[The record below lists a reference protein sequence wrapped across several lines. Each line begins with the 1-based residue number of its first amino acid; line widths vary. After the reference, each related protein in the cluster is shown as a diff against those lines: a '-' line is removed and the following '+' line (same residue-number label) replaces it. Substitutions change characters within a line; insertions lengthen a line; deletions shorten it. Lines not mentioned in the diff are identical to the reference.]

1 MPTLTT
7 ILLNYNHARF
17 LPHSLASLLAQT
29 RLTNELII
37 IDDASTD
44 NSIDVISD
52 FLPKFSNAELV
63 RNPVN
68 QGTVANMNDGL
79 RLGQGTYVHFA
90 AADDVFYS
98 QLYEIGLTLLEDNPA
113 AALFSSRSDLID
125 ETGQALKASMPSA
138 GHPLLARGFIS
149 PAEAQCFLMREDG
162 WFMGNTTLFCR
173 AKVLKEGGFPL
184 ELQSFA
190 DGYVSR
196 LLALKYGSCF
206 SSDVLAAWRRLE
218 DGFSSSIN
226 RSPEKSSAVIANAEQ
241 RMLANAAVFPPG
253 YVRRWKGRQQFG
265 IRRQALAR
273 ERAQSAAGGVTRHYF
288 GEVNKKI
295 QTGILFLKLRPW
307 DLVLKCLQWV
317 SSYRRWK

>member
-1 MPTLTT
+1 MSTLTT

-29 RLTNELII
+29 RRANELII

-44 NSIDVISD
+44 NSIEVISD
-52 FLPKFSNAELV
+52 FLPKFPNAELV
-63 RNPVN
+63 PNPVN

-90 AADDVFYS
+90 AADDVFYP
-98 QLYEIGLTLLEDNPA
+98 QLYEIGLTVLAANPA
-113 AALFSSRSDLID
+113 AALFSSRSDVID
-125 ETGQALKASMPSA
+125 ETDRNLKLSMPSA
-138 GHPLLARGFIS
+138 GYPLRAPGFIS
-149 PAEAQCFLMREDG
+149 PAQAQRFLMRHDG
-162 WFMGNTTLFCR
+162 WFMGNTALFCR
-173 AKVLKEGGFPL
+173 AKVLEEGGFPP

-190 DGYVSR
+190 DGYVCR

-206 SSDVLAAWRRLE
+206 SPDVLAAWRRLE

-226 RSPEKSSAVIANAEQ
+226 RSPEKSSAFIASAEQ
-241 RMLANAAVFPPG
+241 RMLANGAVFPPG

-273 ERAQSAAGGVTRHYF
+273 ECDQRTVDGTARRLF
-288 GEVNKKI
+288 RELNRKI
-295 QTGILFLKLRPW
+295 QTGFLFLKLRPR
-307 DLVLKCLQWV
+307 DLIAKCLQCV
-317 SSYRRWK
+317 TSYRR